1 MFHRLEA
8 GGFAS
13 RLKARLLVVSAG
25 SVPIPDQ
32 ISLRVS
38 WLLTTSTLKARG
50 SKADRLFDRSPRRT
64 GSGRLEGEGF

>member
-38 WLLTTSTLKARG
+38 WLLTTSTLEARG
-50 SKADRLFDRSPRRT
+50 SKADRLFDRFSRRT